1 MIINVPTKIITLISF
16 LILILVMSSTS
27 VDAHLFGGVTKDAG
41 KYTVTFQSFPVYP
54 SPGENSTLA
63 FSILNEEGLNLVN
76 ISSKIQIFEDNGRTL
91 TTIEKIYEHSDI
103 YEMYAFP
110 NNGIY
115 KVLIKVEI
123 PSESTSI
130 DVDFEVIVGDINKS
144 SNVRT
149 MRNSTGIDSI
159 NTIILTFIVIGSI
172 IIVAI
177 ILARKTKL
185 FT

>member
-1 MIINVPTKIITLISF
+1 
-16 LILILVMSSTS
+16 
-27 VDAHLFGGVTKDAG
+27 
-41 KYTVTFQSFPVYP
+41 
-54 SPGENSTLA
+54 
-63 FSILNEEGLNLVN
+63 
-76 ISSKIQIFEDNGRTL
+76 
-91 TTIEKIYEHSDI
+91 
-103 YEMYAFP
+103 MYAFP

-149 MRNSTGIDSI
+149 MKNSTGIDSI
-159 NTIILTFIVIGSI
+159 NTVILTFIVIGSI

>member
-1 MIINVPTKIITLISF
+1 
-16 LILILVMSSTS
+16 
-27 VDAHLFGGVTKDAG
+27 
-41 KYTVTFQSFPVYP
+41 
-54 SPGENSTLA
+54 
-63 FSILNEEGLNLVN
+63 
-76 ISSKIQIFEDNGRTL
+76 
-91 TTIEKIYEHSDI
+91 
-103 YEMYAFP
+103 MYAFP

-149 MRNSTGIDSI
+149 MKNSTGIDSI